1 MASGEW
7 GGGEWVFPSVLFPNT
22 PTSSTSF
29 LLGSKAGSARRDALF
44 PTWASVGALMP
55 ALSLIVIQ
63 MRSAGGA
70 RGGVGVNQME

>member
-1 MASGEW
+1 MGS
-7 GGGEWVFPSVLFPNT
+7 GEWVFPRVLFPNT

-29 LLGSKAGSARRDALF
+29 LRGSKAGLARRDELF
-44 PTWASVGALMP
+44 PTCASVGALMT